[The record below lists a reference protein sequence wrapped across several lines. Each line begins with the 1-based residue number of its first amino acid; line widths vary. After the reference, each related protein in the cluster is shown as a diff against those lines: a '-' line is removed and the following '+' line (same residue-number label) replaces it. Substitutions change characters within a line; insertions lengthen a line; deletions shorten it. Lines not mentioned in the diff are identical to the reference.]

1 MGIYKTDNA
10 TITIKRNI
18 QKPASWK
25 SIRNGRNTV
34 PTWESVLNNVCNNK
48 VRAVLFDLNGRVN
61 SRLMKSADAN
71 CPGILP
77 PC

>member
-1 MGIYKTDNA
+1 VNDGIYVID
-10 TITIKRNI
+10 
-18 QKPASWK
+18 PM
-25 SIRNGRNTV
+25 GD
-34 PTWESVLNNVCNNK
+34 NNVCNNK

-71 CPGILP
+71 CPGIAP